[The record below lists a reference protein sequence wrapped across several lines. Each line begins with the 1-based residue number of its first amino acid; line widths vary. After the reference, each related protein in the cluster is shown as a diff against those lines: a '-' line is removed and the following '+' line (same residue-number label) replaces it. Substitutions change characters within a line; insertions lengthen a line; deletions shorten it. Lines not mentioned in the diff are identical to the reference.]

1 MKANFDHHAIN
12 YDAYFSNSLI
22 GKAQR
27 ERVHYFLNK
36 QLEKKKKNLRVLE
49 INCGTGIDAD
59 WLAKKGHFV
68 IASDISSKMIE
79 IAKNK
84 YDHSNLIFKQLDLQT
99 IHSEIFKE
107 KFDLLFSNFGGLN
120 CLSKQ
125 DLKEFLNNSK
135 SILKPQGMLAL
146 VIMPKYCIWE
156 QLYFFL
162 KGDFKNMK
170 RRNTNKAL
178 VTNVDGIQI
187 PTWYYN
193 YQELVNLLSEQYK
206 IVSLN
211 PIGIAIPPSYL
222 NPFFKNKK
230 ILFEIIKWKEKLLKH
245 RMWANLSDHYLI
257 VFQKK

>member
-84 YDHSNLIFKQLDLQT
+84 YDHSNLIFKQ
-99 IHSEIFKE
+99 
-107 KFDLLFSNFGGLN
+107 
-120 CLSKQ
+120 
-125 DLKEFLNNSK
+125 
-135 SILKPQGMLAL
+135 
-146 VIMPKYCIWE
+146 
-156 QLYFFL
+156 
-162 KGDFKNMK
+162 
-170 RRNTNKAL
+170 
-178 VTNVDGIQI
+178 
-187 PTWYYN
+187 
-193 YQELVNLLSEQYK
+193 
-206 IVSLN
+206 
-211 PIGIAIPPSYL
+211 
-222 NPFFKNKK
+222 
-230 ILFEIIKWKEKLLKH
+230 
-245 RMWANLSDHYLI
+245 
-257 VFQKK
+257 

>member
-1 MKANFDHHAIN
+1 M
-12 YDAYFSNSLI
+12 
-22 GKAQR
+22 
-27 ERVHYFLNK
+27 
-36 QLEKKKKNLRVLE
+36 
-49 INCGTGIDAD
+49 
-59 WLAKKGHFV
+59 
-68 IASDISSKMIE
+68 
-79 IAKNK
+79 
-84 YDHSNLIFKQLDLQT
+84 DLQT
-99 IHSEIFKE
+99 IHSETFKE

-178 VTNVDGIQI
+178 VSNVDGIQI

-193 YQELVNLLSEQYK
+193 YQ
-206 IVSLN
+206 
-211 PIGIAIPPSYL
+211 
-222 NPFFKNKK
+222 
-230 ILFEIIKWKEKLLKH
+230 
-245 RMWANLSDHYLI
+245 
-257 VFQKK
+257 

>member
-1 MKANFDHHAIN
+1 MKANFDDHAIN

-36 QLEKKKKNLRVLE
+36 QLEKKKKKLRVLE

-99 IHSEIFKE
+99 IHTEIFKE

-120 CLSKQ
+120 CLSKH
-125 DLKEFLNNSK
+125 DLKEFLNNST
-135 SILKPQGMLAL
+135 SILKSQGMLASC
-146 VIMPKYCIWE
+146 Y
-156 QLYFFL
+156 
-162 KGDFKNMK
+162 D
-170 RRNTNKAL
+170 A
-178 VTNVDGIQI
+178 
-187 PTWYYN
+187 
-193 YQELVNLLSEQYK
+193 
-206 IVSLN
+206 
-211 PIGIAIPPSYL
+211 
-222 NPFFKNKK
+222 
-230 ILFEIIKWKEKLLKH
+230 
-245 RMWANLSDHYLI
+245 
-257 VFQKK
+257 